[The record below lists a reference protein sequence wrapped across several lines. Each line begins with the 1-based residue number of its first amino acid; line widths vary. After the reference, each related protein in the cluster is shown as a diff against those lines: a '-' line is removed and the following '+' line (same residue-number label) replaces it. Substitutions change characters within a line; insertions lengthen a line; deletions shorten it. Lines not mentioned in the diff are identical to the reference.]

1 MDLKQPKID
10 LKNQS
15 RIATCKIE
23 DKKYNKG
30 VLKENLSYLI
40 LIRNST

>member
-15 RIATCKIE
+15 RIAACNVE
-23 DKKYNKG
+23 DKKYNIG